1 MINKEKRYEWRKI
14 VVNIEVRQNG
24 SFAIGYPYNSSVDS
38 YFHGLTTDF
47 ISNYDL
53 DLKTINSINKHKN
66 DTLKFDRDIH
76 EFIIKL
82 SAFILGFETSG
93 QRIIDAYDNLKIIK
107 NELEFKYN
115 DIKMKKDN
123 SESEYIFI
131 SENIN
136 QIKLDIEKLIEL
148 IQYYNA
154 QIVDDTISYNTNYI
168 EDSKM
173 RIMILNDLIERNL
186 NESNHY
192 KDSLIQETELL
203 ANINQKVNE
212 YSFEDTSL
220 RMMYESWVKRDEE
233 YYKQLVIYFK
243 DEYEKTWNYGVSL
256 MYGET
261 LKDANAENLKYK
273 MIASKWQET
282 LFKEYNF
289 KIEKDLK
296 EYSIVWLEKYKTFD
310 LDNFTRYMEIKKKAL
325 LEENIIEVEKIINTK
340 NQAVKQVI
348 GNEKEKN
355 YYKYRELVQEKRKY
369 IFMNING
376 TIDSQIL
383 DDFDNQLNILKA
395 DHLFVSTRLSQKTY
409 WQVKADLE
417 RYHELLIDLQRQ
429 LDKTNLA
436 ISRNFKRDNVD
447 NSEALHKIAMYEN
460 EKKSFESKIFELQ
473 TLKNKLELD
482 INAFKDEMT
491 LIESRIYE
499 NKSLS
504 DEKVKQYSIFFNE
517 RIPFFTQNITIS
529 ENEGIVE
536 ILDGKFYRMFDK
548 SYESF
553 VEYNSNI
560 EWFNKNDREKLKV
573 LYAKL
578 LSFIEK
584 NMHEQWNKEFN
595 HEILNIEK
603 IKFYKYYFMNN
614 LKTLFATINKHIIT
628 EKYSKDIID
637 VVKIMVEKIKNIF
650 EIYLDIA
657 YTLKENIEVMT
668 NIYDYDDVYVFNI
681 STGEETMSNIK
692 ETFYSILEGIVS
704 HTYTKNIEYKNV
716 ETQVTDKAKIDQLW
730 LDMEKKYV

>member
-1 MINKEKRYEWRKI
+1 M
-14 VVNIEVRQNG
+14 VNIEVRQNG

-53 DLKTINSINKHKN
+53 DLKTINSINEHKN

-173 RIMILNDLIERNL
+173 RITILNDLIERNL

-192 KDSLIQETELL
+192 KNSLIQETELL

-220 RMMYESWVKRDEE
+220 RLMYESWVKRDEE

-273 MIASKWQET
+273 AIASKWQET

-340 NQAVKQVI
+340 NQAVNQVI

-369 IFMNING
+369 IFMNIND

-447 NSEALHKIAMYEN
+447 NSEVLNKIAMYEN
-460 EKKSFESKIFELQ
+460 EKKSFESKIFDLQ

-529 ENEGIVE
+529 ENEGIAE

-548 SYESF
+548 SYEAF

-573 LYAKL
+573 MYAKL

-650 EIYLDIA
+650 EIYLNIA

-668 NIYDYDDVYVFNI
+668 NIYDYNDVYVFNI
-681 STGEETMSNIK
+681 STGEETMTNIK

-704 HTYTKNIEYKNV
+704 YTYTKNIEYKNV

>member
-1 MINKEKRYEWRKI
+1 
-14 VVNIEVRQNG
+14 
-24 SFAIGYPYNSSVDS
+24 
-38 YFHGLTTDF
+38 
-47 ISNYDL
+47 
-53 DLKTINSINKHKN
+53 
-66 DTLKFDRDIH
+66 
-76 EFIIKL
+76 
-82 SAFILGFETSG
+82 
-93 QRIIDAYDNLKIIK
+93 
-107 NELEFKYN
+107 
-115 DIKMKKDN
+115 
-123 SESEYIFI
+123 
-131 SENIN
+131 
-136 QIKLDIEKLIEL
+136 
-148 IQYYNA
+148 
-154 QIVDDTISYNTNYI
+154 
-168 EDSKM
+168 
-173 RIMILNDLIERNL
+173 
-186 NESNHY
+186 
-192 KDSLIQETELL
+192 
-203 ANINQKVNE
+203 
-212 YSFEDTSL
+212 
-220 RMMYESWVKRDEE
+220 
-233 YYKQLVIYFK
+233 
-243 DEYEKTWNYGVSL
+243 
-256 MYGET
+256 
-261 LKDANAENLKYK
+261 
-273 MIASKWQET
+273 
-282 LFKEYNF
+282 
-289 KIEKDLK
+289 
-296 EYSIVWLEKYKTFD
+296 
-310 LDNFTRYMEIKKKAL
+310 
-325 LEENIIEVEKIINTK
+325 
-340 NQAVKQVI
+340 
-348 GNEKEKN
+348 
-355 YYKYRELVQEKRKY
+355 
-369 IFMNING
+369 MNING

-447 NSEALHKIAMYEN
+447 NSEVLNKIAMYEN

-529 ENEGIVE
+529 KNEGIAEV
-536 ILDGKFYRMFDK
+536 LDGKFYRMFDK

-560 EWFNKNDREKLKV
+560 EWFNKNDRKKLKV
-573 LYAKL
+573 MYAKL

-603 IKFYKYYFMNN
+603 IKFYKYYFTNN

-668 NIYDYDDVYVFNI
+668 NIYDYNEVYVFNI

-704 HTYTKNIEYKNV
+704 YTYTKNIEYKNV
-716 ETQVTDKAKIDQLW
+716 ETQITDKAKIDQLW

>member
-1 MINKEKRYEWRKI
+1 M
-14 VVNIEVRQNG
+14 VNIEVRQNG

-53 DLKTINSINKHKN
+53 DLKTINSINEHKN

-168 EDSKM
+168 DDSKM
-173 RIMILNDLIERNL
+173 RITILNDLIERNL

-192 KDSLIQETELL
+192 KNSLIQETELL

-220 RMMYESWVKRDEE
+220 RLMYESWVKRDEE

-243 DEYEKTWNYGVSL
+243 DEYDKTWNYGVSL

-273 MIASKWQET
+273 AIASKWQET

-447 NSEALHKIAMYEN
+447 NSEVLNKIAMYEN
-460 EKKSFESKIFELQ
+460 EKKSFESKIFDLQ

-529 ENEGIVE
+529 KNEGIAEV
-536 ILDGKFYRMFDK
+536 LDGKFNRMFDK
-548 SYESF
+548 SY
-553 VEYNSNI
+553 
-560 EWFNKNDREKLKV
+560 
-573 LYAKL
+573 
-578 LSFIEK
+578 
-584 NMHEQWNKEFN
+584 
-595 HEILNIEK
+595 
-603 IKFYKYYFMNN
+603 
-614 LKTLFATINKHIIT
+614 
-628 EKYSKDIID
+628 
-637 VVKIMVEKIKNIF
+637 
-650 EIYLDIA
+650 
-657 YTLKENIEVMT
+657 
-668 NIYDYDDVYVFNI
+668 
-681 STGEETMSNIK
+681 
-692 ETFYSILEGIVS
+692 
-704 HTYTKNIEYKNV
+704 
-716 ETQVTDKAKIDQLW
+716 
-730 LDMEKKYV
+730 

>member
-93 QRIIDAYDNLKIIK
+93 QRMIDAYDNLKIIK

-154 QIVDDTISYNTNYI
+154 QIVDDRISYNTNYI
-168 EDSKM
+168 EDSEM

-220 RMMYESWVKRDEE
+220 RLMYESWVKRDEE

-243 DEYEKTWNYGVSL
+243 DEYEKTWNYGISL

-273 MIASKWQET
+273 TIASKWQET

-325 LEENIIEVEKIINTK
+325 LEENIIDVEKIINTK

-429 LDKTNLA
+429 LDKTNLT

-447 NSEALHKIAMYEN
+447 NSEALNKIAMYEN

-491 LIESRIYE
+491 LMESRIYE

-529 ENEGIVE
+529 ENEGIAEV
-536 ILDGKFYRMFDK
+536 LDGKFYRIFDK

-560 EWFNKNDREKLKV
+560 ESNNKTNIKKDE
-573 LYAKL
+573 
-578 LSFIEK
+578 
-584 NMHEQWNKEFN
+584 NKEVFTPPQREEVLTVYAQIFTN
-595 HEILNIEK
+595 EKVKNARAWADWEATKFFDHYAGNGWKVGGKGRLTPMKNWQQAATRWAKKCIEDGISDK
-603 IKFYKYYFMNN
+603 RLPDKYAQTSAPPADFP
-614 LKTLFATINKHIIT
+614 KQRTL
-628 EKYSKDIID
+628 
-637 VVKIMVEKIKNIF
+637 
-650 EIYLDIA
+650 
-657 YTLKENIEVMT
+657 
-668 NIYDYDDVYVFNI
+668 VF
-681 STGEETMSNIK
+681 
-692 ETFYSILEGIVS
+692 
-704 HTYTKNIEYKNV
+704 
-716 ETQVTDKAKIDQLW
+716 
-730 LDMEKKYV
+730 

>member
-1 MINKEKRYEWRKI
+1 M
-14 VVNIEVRQNG
+14 VNIEVRQNG

-53 DLKTINSINKHKN
+53 DLKTINSINEHKN

-220 RMMYESWVKRDEE
+220 RLMYESWVKRDEE

-273 MIASKWQET
+273 AIASKWQET

-340 NQAVKQVI
+340 NQAVNQVI

-447 NSEALHKIAMYEN
+447 NSEVLNKIAMYEN
-460 EKKSFESKIFELQ
+460 EKKSFESKIFDLQ

-529 ENEGIVE
+529 ENEGIAE

-548 SYESF
+548 SYEAF

-573 LYAKL
+573 MYAKL

-668 NIYDYDDVYVFNI
+668 NIYDYNDVYVFNI
-681 STGEETMSNIK
+681 STGEETMTNIK

-704 HTYTKNIEYKNV
+704 YTYTKNIEYKNV

>member
-1 MINKEKRYEWRKI
+1 M
-14 VVNIEVRQNG
+14 VNIEVRQNG

-53 DLKTINSINKHKN
+53 DLKTINSINEHKN

-220 RMMYESWVKRDEE
+220 RLMYESWVKRDEE

-273 MIASKWQET
+273 AIASKWQET

-340 NQAVKQVI
+340 NQAVNQVI

-447 NSEALHKIAMYEN
+447 NSEVLNKIAMYEN
-460 EKKSFESKIFELQ
+460 EKKSFESKIFDLQ

-529 ENEGIVE
+529 ENEGIAE

-548 SYESF
+548 SYEAF

-573 LYAKL
+573 MYAKL

-650 EIYLDIA
+650 EIYLNIA

-668 NIYDYDDVYVFNI
+668 NIYDYNDVYVFNI
-681 STGEETMSNIK
+681 STGEETMTNIK

-704 HTYTKNIEYKNV
+704 YTYTKNIEYKNV

>member
-1 MINKEKRYEWRKI
+1 M
-14 VVNIEVRQNG
+14 VNIEVRQNG

-53 DLKTINSINKHKN
+53 DLKTINSINEHKN

-173 RIMILNDLIERNL
+173 RITILNDLIERNL

-220 RMMYESWVKRDEE
+220 RLMYESWVKRDEE

-273 MIASKWQET
+273 AIASKWQET

-340 NQAVKQVI
+340 NQAVNQVI

-447 NSEALHKIAMYEN
+447 NSEVLNKIAMYEN
-460 EKKSFESKIFELQ
+460 EKKSFESKIFDLQ

-529 ENEGIVE
+529 ENEGIAE

-548 SYESF
+548 SYEAF

-573 LYAKL
+573 MYAKL

-650 EIYLDIA
+650 EIYLNIA

-668 NIYDYDDVYVFNI
+668 NIYDYNDVYVFNI
-681 STGEETMSNIK
+681 STGEETMTNIK

-704 HTYTKNIEYKNV
+704 YTYTKNIEYKNV
-716 ETQVTDKAKIDQLW
+716 ETQITDKAKIDQLW